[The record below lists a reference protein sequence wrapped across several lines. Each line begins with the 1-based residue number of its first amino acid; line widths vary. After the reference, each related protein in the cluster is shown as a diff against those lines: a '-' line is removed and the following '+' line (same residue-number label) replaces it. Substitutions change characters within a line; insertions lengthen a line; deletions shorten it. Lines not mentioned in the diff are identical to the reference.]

1 MPDHLL
7 RWFPR
12 MRSLHGRLLLLLLS
26 MMLVVWLVAA
36 LLTWSS
42 AAHELDELLDGHLA
56 QSAALLVAQQTGHG
70 QDETNE
76 YVTHDAPDMPYK
88 YAPRVAFQVFHEGKL
103 TLHSSNTGAAPM
115 ARVLRGFE
123 TVTRPD
129 GVAWRVFAAQGNEGD
144 VQVYVGEQ
152 VTSRESILWA
162 VLQSLLTPLL
172 LALPVLGVFGW
183 LMVRHALQP
192 LRELGQVL
200 AKRQPQSMEAIVL
213 SDVPAEMEPVLQALN
228 QLLERISH
236 MLTAERRFTADAAHE
251 LRTPIAAIRM
261 QAQVALGADDDDT
274 PGRTRALQ
282 QTLAGCDR
290 ATHLVEQ
297 LLTLSRLESSTRGAP
312 GGQVNLSALAQRVAA
327 DLALTALQ
335 RRQTLSLE
343 AAQPALIAADDTLTG
358 VLLRNLL
365 DNALR
370 YSPADA
376 KVCVSVDLIGTQVCL
391 QVDDSGPGLPDADL
405 ARLGERFFR
414 VLGTGQSGSG
424 LGWSIVRRI
433 ALVYHA
439 DVSVQRSARLGGL
452 CVRVVWPAAVP
463 TVSAPGR

>member
-1 MPDHLL
+1 MSDSLL

-70 QDETNE
+70 QDETDE
-76 YVTHDAPDMPYK
+76 GVTHDAPEMPYK

-103 TLHSSNTGAAPM
+103 TLHSSNTGAVPM

-129 GVAWRVFAAQGNEGD
+129 GVAWRVFATQGNEGD

-172 LALPVLGVFGW
+172 LALPVLAVFGW

-192 LRELGQVL
+192 LRALGQVL
-200 AKRQPQSMEAIVL
+200 AKRQPQAMEAIVL

-261 QAQVALGADDDDT
+261 QAQVALGAGDDDT

-297 LLTLSRLESSTRGAP
+297 LLTLSRLESSTSGAP

-391 QVDDSGPGLPDADL
+391 QVDDSGPGLSDADL

-439 DVSVQRSARLGGL
+439 KVNVQRSARLGGL
-452 CVRVVWPAAVP
+452 CVRVAWPAAVP
-463 TVSAPGR
+463 TASAPGR

>member
-1 MPDHLL
+1 MMLSKL
-7 RWFPR
+7 MRWFPR
-12 MRSLHGRLLLLLLS
+12 MRSLHGRLLSLLLS

-42 AAHELDELLDGHLA
+42 ASHELDELLDGHLA

-70 QDETNE
+70 EDEMHAE
-76 YVTHDAPDMPYK
+76 DVTQDAPDMLHK

-103 TLHSSNTGAAPM
+103 TLHSSNAGTVPM

-123 TVTRPD
+123 TVTRAD
-129 GVAWRVFAAQGNEGD
+129 GLVWRIFAARGSEGD

-152 VTSRESILWA
+152 VTSRDSILWA

-183 LMVRHALQP
+183 LMVRQALRP
-192 LRELGQVL
+192 LRALGQAL
-200 AKRQPQSMEAIVL
+200 ASRQPQVMEAIAL
-213 SDVPAEMEPVLQALN
+213 DDVPSEMEPVLQALN
-228 QLLERISH
+228 QLLGRISH
-236 MLTAERRFTADAAHE
+236 MLAAERRFTADAAHE

-261 QAQVALGADDDDT
+261 QAQVALGAGDDDT

-297 LLTLSRLESSTRGAP
+297 LLTLSRLESSSSGAP
-312 GGQVNLSALAQRVAA
+312 AGHVNLSALAQRMAA
-327 DLALTALQ
+327 DLAPTALQ
-335 RRQTLSLE
+335 RSQTLTLD
-343 AAQPALIAADDTLTG
+343 AAQPALIAVDETLTG

-370 YSPADA
+370 YSPANA
-376 KVCVSVDLIGTQVCL
+376 MVSVRVGLTPDLQAWL
-391 QVDDSGPGLPDADL
+391 QVDDSGPGLPEADL
-405 ARLGERFFR
+405 VRLGERFFR

-433 ALVYHA
+433 ALVYQA
-439 DVSVQRSARLGGL
+439 QVTVQRSTALGGL
-452 CVRVVWPAAVP
+452 SVRVVWPTAPTAVH
-463 TVSAPGR
+463 

>member
-1 MPDHLL
+1 MPNCLL
-7 RWFPR
+7 RWFPQ
-12 MRSLHGRLLLLLLS
+12 MRSLHGRLLSLLLS
-26 MMLVVWLVAA
+26 MMLSVWLVAA

-42 AAHELDELLDGHLA
+42 ASHELDELLDGHLA
-56 QSAALLVAQQTGHG
+56 QSAALLVAQQAGHG
-70 QDETNE
+70 YDEADD
-76 YVTHDAPDMPYK
+76 VMHDAPDMLHK
-88 YAPRVAFQVFHEGKL
+88 YAPRVAFQVFHEGQL
-103 TLHSSNTGAAPM
+103 TLHSSNAGSVPM
-115 ARVLRGFE
+115 AQVLRGFE
-123 TVTRPD
+123 TVTHPD
-129 GVAWRVFAAQGNEGD
+129 GIAWRVFAAQGNEGD

-152 VTSRESILWA
+152 VTSREAILWA

-183 LMVRHALQP
+183 LMVRHALRP
-192 LRELGQVL
+192 LRALGQAL
-200 AKRQPQSMEAIVL
+200 ASRQPQAMDAIVL
-213 SDVPAEMEPVLQALN
+213 SDVPAEMVPVLQALN
-228 QLLERISH
+228 QLLDRISH

-261 QAQVALGADDDDT
+261 QAQVALGAGDDDT

-297 LLTLSRLESSTRGAP
+297 LLTLSRLESSSNGAP
-312 GGQVNLSALAQRVAA
+312 VGQVNLSALAQRVAA

-343 AAQPALIAADDTLTG
+343 AALPALIAADETLTG

-376 KVCVSVDLIGTQVCL
+376 RVSVSVGLAGKQVCL
-391 QVDDSGPGLPDADL
+391 QVDDSGPGLPEADL
-405 ARLGERFFR
+405 AHLGERFFR

-433 ALVYHA
+433 AQVYQA
-439 DVSVQRSARLGGL
+439 QVSVQRSALLGGL
-452 CVRVVWPAAVP
+452 CVRVVWQSAVP
-463 TVSAPGR
+463 TASAPDR

>member
-1 MPDHLL
+1 
-7 RWFPR
+7 
-12 MRSLHGRLLLLLLS
+12 
-26 MMLVVWLVAA
+26 
-36 LLTWSS
+36 
-42 AAHELDELLDGHLA
+42 
-56 QSAALLVAQQTGHG
+56 
-70 QDETNE
+70 
-76 YVTHDAPDMPYK
+76 
-88 YAPRVAFQVFHEGKL
+88 
-103 TLHSSNTGAAPM
+103 M

-123 TVTRPD
+123 TVERAD
-129 GVAWRVFAAQGNEGD
+129 GLVWRVFAAQGNEGD
-144 VQVYVGEQ
+144 VQVYVSEQ
-152 VTSRESILWA
+152 VTSRDAILWA

-183 LMVRHALQP
+183 LMVRHALRP
-192 LRELGQVL
+192 LRALGQSL
-200 AKRQPQSMEAIVL
+200 ANRQPQAMEAIVL

-228 QLLERISH
+228 QLLDRINH

-261 QAQVALGADDDDT
+261 QAQVALGAGDDDT

-297 LLTLSRLESSTRGAP
+297 LLTLSRLESSSSGALV
-312 GGQVNLSALAQRVAA
+312 GQVNLSALAQRVAA

-343 AAQPALIAADDTLTG
+343 AAQPALIAADETLTG

-376 KVCVSVDLIGTQVCL
+376 RVCVSVDLMGTQVCL

-433 ALVYHA
+433 ALVYQA
-439 DVSVQRSARLGGL
+439 EVNVQRSALLGGL

-463 TVSAPGR
+463 TASAPGR